1 MLLAVSTGFGFGTV
15 SRCIGAGLVLT
26 GGSGIG
32 IALGSGTFST
42 GSGFDSPFDSVATTF
57 SFGASVE
64 GSGMAA
70 LLTSVALMALSPER
84 SPPQPAPERPLI
96 NPIVMILMASMA

>member
-1 MLLAVSTGFGFGTV
+1 MLEAVSTGFGFCTV

-26 GGSGIG
+26 GDSGIG
-32 IALGSGTFST
+32 IALGSGTFSI
-42 GSGFDSPFDSVATTF
+42 GSGFDNPFDSVATTF

-70 LLTSVALMALSPER
+70 LLTSVALIALSPDCFTASITVAKAPKGTFSSER
-84 SPPQPAPERPLI
+84 K
-96 NPIVMILMASMA
+96 